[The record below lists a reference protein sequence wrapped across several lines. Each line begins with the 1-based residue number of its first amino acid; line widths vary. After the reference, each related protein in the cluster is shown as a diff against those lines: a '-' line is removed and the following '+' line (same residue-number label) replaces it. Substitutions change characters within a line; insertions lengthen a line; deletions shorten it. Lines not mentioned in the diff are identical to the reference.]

1 MAGKN
6 VSDEVLNDILRRIW
20 KGFDDKS
27 LDESIIDCVHEH
39 GIGKVIVS
47 KEFNE
52 VWGLEEEHVLFELD
66 GWKYYFTA
74 YEETTIETLRGF
86 KRYKLD
92 RIDRTARIYRKEIDG
107 SEQDVQ

>member
-1 MAGKN
+1 MADFRYIQLLLPINSPIKT
-6 VSDEVLNDILRRIW
+6 
-20 KGFDDKS
+20 
-27 LDESIIDCVHEH
+27 
-39 GIGKVIVS
+39 GIKAIVS

-52 VWGLEEEHVLFELD
+52 VWGLEEEQVLFELD

-86 KRYKLD
+86 KQYKLD
-92 RIDRTARIYRKEIDG
+92 RIDRTARIYRNEIDG